1 MKQAEFCYTIIWF
14 LVHIRRIRRF
24 LPLDEFNEFNTP
36 QPETPQNPPV
46 VRHRRS
52 DRHRAPGEAPA
63 EAKAPVQP
71 PVPPKETE
79 NDVQWERRQP
89 DSVPG
94 DSGFVP
100 PAAPH
105 IRFSEEPPIA
115 PPPPRTNTRPLVK
128 GSHFTPAPRPEDEK
142 PPIAPP
148 PPRTTAPL
156 KGEGAPFTP
165 PPARSTAQPKGEDLP
180 FTPPPRTNVRPP
192 ESEDGFSRRPV
203 ALNEN
208 GGDDEYEDEDT
219 PRVWPRVLIA
229 VLLILVLCGVAL
241 FFLPDVGPLQPVKD
255 AVMGLFTSDAKKAPA
270 QVVSF
275 QAQSAMGVTGGR
287 IRFQMTTNSAA
298 ENVRLEDAEGHEIPS
313 AASLINGQDETNKI
327 WEITA
332 TFSSPYSGEIY
343 AAVSDGTDWARS
355 DKAVTLRIT
364 EPTEAP
370 TEAPTETPPPTEAP
384 TEAPTEVPT
393 EPPTEAPATEN
404 PVEEQPAVVDE
415 TPVSEAP
422 AVVPTWAPQVTAAP
436 ATEVPTE
443 VPVTDTPA
451 PTDTPEPTA
460 EPTAVPTP
468 TPSPTPS
475 PLPRLTAESA
485 AEGLKVTDTVFK
497 GGKTQSDFQREN
509 GYLAPNPDAYTFYE
523 AGIFTFRGDNFRRN
537 AAFGTADVQ
546 SGTLSVLWQS
556 EIGSM
561 RTADS
566 GTLYGVGWTGQPAI
580 VKWTIQSRNMMNLYE
595 DKKNT
600 SALREVIFGAQDG
613 KIYFLDLTDGTPTRD
628 PINVGYPL
636 KGSVSLDTYGRPLLA
651 VGQGISKLTNKTG
664 DIGLHVYN
672 LINGER
678 FFLLNG
684 RQSDSQK
691 QYSTNGAF
699 DGTALFLHRSEAA
712 KNDALIVAGENGLLY
727 TVDLNSEFKY
737 PTNEDPSIEGALTL
751 NRDTTYL
758 RTKADAEKDNL
769 VSVESSVAMYDK
781 YVYMA
786 DAYGVV
792 RCVDTDTMQTVWA
805 VDCGDNTDAA
815 IALDMEGDTGVSL
828 YTGNTAYS
836 RLGSKNNVT
845 IRKLNALT
853 GEEIWNYQIKCD
865 YDKLQLSGCKASP
878 VIGQN
883 NIADL
888 VIFTVSEVTEGG
900 SRVIAFNKDTGAVV
914 WSFDMATAE
923 TVSSPVAVYN
933 DAGDA
938 WIIQAEGNGVLHMLD
953 ARTGAERTSLDL
965 GGDIQGSPAVFRN
978 ILVIG
983 TCSKDNARM
992 YGIQI
997 N

>member
-1 MKQAEFCYTIIWF
+1 MW
-14 LVHIRRIRRF
+14 LPVLIRRVRRF
-24 LPLDEFNEFNTP
+24 LPLDEFNEFNNDLNNQ
-36 QPETPQNPPV
+36 QPAAPQNPPV

-63 EAKAPVQP
+63 EAKAPVRPAPLQ
-71 PVPPKETE
+71 E
-79 NDVQWERRQP
+79 NEPDGQWERRQP

-94 DSGFVP
+94 ESGFEP
-100 PAAPH
+100 PRA
-105 IRFSEEPPIA
+105 RFSEEPPIA

-128 GSHFTPAPRPEDEK
+128 GSHFTPAPRSEDEK
-142 PPIAPP
+142 APIAPP
-148 PPRTTAPL
+148 PPR
-156 KGEGAPFTP
+156 
-165 PPARSTAQPKGEDLP
+165 SVSQPKGEDLP
-180 FTPPPRTNVRPP
+180 FTPPPRTNVRPAP
-192 ESEDGFSRRPV
+192 LQEGEDEFVRRPV
-203 ALNEN
+203 ALN
-208 GGDDEYEDEDT
+208 DSDEDEDEFEDEDA
-219 PRVWPRVLIA
+219 PRIWPRVLIA
-229 VLLILVLCGVAL
+229 VILVLALFCAAL

-255 AVMGLFTSDAKKAPA
+255 AVTGLFSSEAKKTPA

-275 QAQSAMGVTGGR
+275 QTQSATGVTGGR
-287 IRFQMTTNSAA
+287 IRFQITTNSAA
-298 ENVRLEDAEGHEIPS
+298 ENVRLEDAEGHEIPC
-313 AASLINGQDETNKI
+313 AASLINGQEETNKI
-327 WEITA
+327 WEVTA
-332 TFSSPYSGEIY
+332 SFSYPFAGEVY
-343 AAVSDGTDWARS
+343 AAVSDGASWTRS
-355 DKAVTLRIT
+355 DITVPLRIT

-370 TEAPTETPPPTEAP
+370 TEAPTETPAPSTPVPTDAPTEIPVEAP
-384 TEAPTEVPT
+384 VEENTVSGQPEATDNTPVVSAPPVVPTWAAQVTAPPETEAPTEVPVT
-393 EPPTEAPATEN
+393 
-404 PVEEQPAVVDE
+404 E
-415 TPVSEAP
+415 TPI
-422 AVVPTWAPQVTAAP
+422 
-436 ATEVPTE
+436 
-443 VPVTDTPA
+443 

-468 TPSPTPS
+468 TPAPTAS

-485 AEGLKVTDTVFK
+485 VEGLNVTDTVFK
-497 GGKTQSDFQREN
+497 GGKTQSDFRREN

-523 AGIFTFRGDNFRRN
+523 AGVFTFRGDNFRRN
-537 AAFGTADVQ
+537 AAFGTVEVQ
-546 SGTLSVLWQS
+546 QGALSVLWQH

-613 KIYFLDLTDGTPTRD
+613 KIYFLDLTDGTLTRD

-651 VGQGISKLTNKTG
+651 VGQGISKLPNKTG

-684 RQSDSQK
+684 RKSDSQK

-737 PTNEDPSIEGALTL
+737 PTNEDPSIEGSLTL

-758 RTKADAEKDNL
+758 RTKANAEKDTL

-805 VDCGDNTDAA
+805 ADCGDNTDAA
-815 IALDMEGDTGVSL
+815 IALDMEGGTGVSL

-845 IRKLNALT
+845 IRKMNALT

-865 YDKLQLSGCKASP
+865 YDKNQLSGCKASP

-883 NIADL
+883 NISDL
-888 VIFTVSEVTEGG
+888 VIFTVSEVTGAG
-900 SRVIAFNKDTGAVV
+900 SRVIALSKASGAVV
-914 WSFDMATAE
+914 WSFDMSTAE

-933 DAGDA
+933 AAGDA

-953 ARTGAERTSLDL
+953 ARTGMERTSLDL
-965 GGDIQGSPAVFRN
+965 GGEIQGSPAVFRN

-983 TCSKDNARM
+983 TCSKDNSRM